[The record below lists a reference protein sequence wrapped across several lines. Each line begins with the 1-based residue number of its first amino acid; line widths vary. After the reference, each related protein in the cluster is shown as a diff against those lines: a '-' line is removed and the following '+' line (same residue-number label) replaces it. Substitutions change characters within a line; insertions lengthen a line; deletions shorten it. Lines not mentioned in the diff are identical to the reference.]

1 MLVYVDSSVL
11 ARAYLHDEDGHR
23 ESVTLLDGDDLLVT
37 STLTVLEV
45 TSALV
50 RAARSERIGD
60 LDGLLLAL
68 DADLSADGPVTV
80 IRADQ
85 ELAENA
91 AMTIV
96 RQHGLRTLA
105 ALHLAVAD
113 LTARPLAGDNE
124 QVAFASRDAAQRAAA
139 EQMGFAPA

>member
-11 ARAYLHDEDGHR
+11 ARAYLQDEAGHH
-23 ESVTLLDGDDLLVT
+23 EAVALVAGDDLLVT

-45 TSALV
+45 RSALV
-50 RAARSERIGD
+50 RAARSNRIGD

-80 IRADQ
+80 ITADQ
-85 ELAENA
+85 QFAENA
-91 AMTIV
+91 ALSIV
-96 RQHGLRTLA
+96 RQFGLRSLD

-113 LTARPLAGDNE
+113 LSARPLAGDDE
-124 QVAFASRDAAQRAAA
+124 QVAFASRDDAQRAAA
-139 EQMGFAPA
+139 ERLGFVLV

>member
-1 MLVYVDSSVL
+1 
-11 ARAYLHDEDGHR
+11 
-23 ESVTLLDGDDLLVT
+23 
-37 STLTVLEV
+37 
-45 TSALV
+45 
-50 RAARSERIGD
+50 
-60 LDGLLLAL
+60 
-68 DADLSADGPVTV
+68 
-80 IRADQ
+80 
-85 ELAENA
+85 
-91 AMTIV
+91 MTIV